1 MIIKMTSTKDEL
13 VGNIKEW
20 VSIDQEIA
28 VLQAEIK
35 LRKARKKQLTTTLVS
50 IMKTNDI
57 DCFDINNGK
66 IIYTTNKIRSPMNK
80 KHLIDCLTKHFNDK
94 DEDTINELTKFIMDS
109 REIKTTDKI
118 QYKVPK

>member
-1 MIIKMTSTKDEL
+1 MTSAKDEL

-20 VSIDQEIA
+20 ISTDQEIHM
-28 VLQAEIK
+28 LQKEIK
-35 LRKARKKQLTTTLVS
+35 QRKDRKKLLTDKLVS

-66 IIYTTNKIRSPMNK
+66 ILYTRNKIRSPMSK
-80 KHLIDCLTKHFNDK
+80 KHLIDCLTKHFADSNQ
-94 DEDTINELTKFIMDS
+94 ETVQELTKFILES
-109 REIKTTDKI
+109 REIKLTDKI

>member
-28 VLQAEIK
+28 VLQTEIK
-35 LRKARKKQLTTTLVS
+35 RRKARKKQLTTTLVS

>member
-1 MIIKMTSTKDEL
+1 MTSTKDEL

-35 LRKARKKQLTTTLVS
+35 RRKARKKQLTTTLVS

-94 DEDTINELTKFIMDS
+94 DEDTINELTKFIIDS

>member
-35 LRKARKKQLTTTLVS
+35 RRKARKKQLTTTLVS